1 MMTESEYQEALMKC
15 IAFKKWQVVA
25 DAVNF
30 LNNMTDNYEAI
41 ISEFKSDRRA
51 IIKALESDM
60 SNKRK
65 LDFIKSFVET

>member
-1 MMTESEYQEALMKC
+1 MMTEQEYREKLAEC
-15 IAFKKWQVVA
+15 IAYKKWQVVA

-65 LDFIKSFVET
+65 LDFIKSFVES

>member
-1 MMTESEYQEALMKC
+1 MTEAEYKEKLIEC
-15 IAFKKWQVVA
+15 VSYKKWQVVA
-25 DAVNF
+25 DAVNL
-30 LNNMTDNYEAI
+30 LNIMNDNYEAI